1 MIVSSVRLLKSN
13 ADVDFHRNGHKNSAS
28 HIYCCWPRGA
38 IKTLENTGIISDIV
52 FEACSLLFGSF
63 IHSGIVFRRGC
74 GNHKING

>member
-1 MIVSSVRLLKSN
+1 MLISIEIVTKIVL
-13 ADVDFHRNGHKNSAS
+13 ATYIAV
-28 HIYCCWPRGA
+28 WPRGA
-38 IKTLENTGIISDIV
+38 IKPLENTGIISDIV